1 MTEVRWNERS
11 WAIELISEINMMLS
25 TLTLNIKKAGGE
37 NSVSAGGKTLFPDL
51 LLYSDRA
58 GTNIIQGWELKLP
71 DVSITDEELILNA
84 SKKAKM
90 LNLNSFFL
98 WNFNTGCL
106 YVLRHDEYVL
116 EKTWSSD
123 TSHIRTREDV
133 EIYRNDWLEAIKKIL
148 LEINQFMIDGEISTT
163 KVEFFITNN
172 MLSIALIDNKNILA
186 EFLEHEAHRNRVMN
200 SWLNKWWQEVKMEY
214 ISDENNVFQAYSKV
228 LLLNWINKIVFA
240 HLIKKYH
247 NPALLVN
254 TIEDNTTIEEGVGIF
269 KKITDECDFYNIFSP
284 IEYSDKLSIEVWK
297 YLVSLNKF
305 LSNNNLQE
313 ISQESLQKMLENT
326 TQTVKREINGQ
337 YTTPLILADILT
349 RITVND
355 WTQNCLDP
363 CSGTGTIA
371 KSLIKNK
378 TKVSSL
384 ENAHE
389 TTWISDKFS
398 FPLQISNISLVNY
411 DSINIPCQIFQANA
425 FELEIGMPIEIINPK
440 NGEII
445 QLELNPIDAIT
456 SNLPFV
462 AFEISDSDE
471 KVFKVATLN
480 KVKSESNISISK
492 KSDIYVALIFSLWN
506 ILNMGGRMGVI
517 TSNSWLAT
525 SWGSQF
531 IKALLY
537 YFNIDSVIISGKGR
551 WFPNA
556 SVVTTMIILEK
567 KEKSV
572 PDEKSLITFGI
583 LKRSIDE
590 MKEDDVDTIVDSINL
605 KNSNNSEVIK
615 INQYSLGDIFELN
628 NMGISWNAL
637 FHDMPWVLN
646 IKDKLTSISSIFYII
661 RGSKRGWDN
670 MFFPAEVSD
679 IESEYLIK
687 GIKTPKNIT
696 RLVVEPDSDVFCC
709 PDSINELREKEAIG
723 ALAWIDKFTEM
734 TNETGILLPIKLEND
749 RNKTHERYWYE
760 LNPIYAQAEFFTPV
774 NPSERLFFA
783 KTNGESF
790 INQRVI
796 GLSLKDDNE
805 DSLLMLAL
813 INSTIS
819 MFFIESIGFGR
830 GEGVLDLSKKRFEK
844 LMMLNPNI
852 LTEKDKE
859 VIKEKFKPL
868 LSRDILPTK
877 EELKMDDRM
886 AFDIAVLDAYGL
898 TEYYGEIK
906 NSLMNMQNTRL
917 SANKKRKKRR
927 KNN

>member
-71 DVSITDEELILNA
+71 DISTTDEELILNA

-106 YVLRHDEYVL
+106 YVLRHNEYVL

-133 EIYRNDWLEAIKKIL
+133 ETYRHDWLEAIKKIL

-186 EFLEHEAHRNRVMN
+186 EFLKHEAHRNRVMN

-214 ISDENNVFQAYSKV
+214 ISDEQNVFQAYSKV
-228 LLLNWINKIVFA
+228 LLLNWVNKIVFA

-254 TIEDNTTIEEGVGIF
+254 TIQDNITIEEGVEIF
-269 KKITDECDFYNIFSP
+269 KKITNECDFYSIFSP
-284 IEYSDKLSIEVWK
+284 IEYSDKLSTEVWR
-297 YLVSLNKF
+297 YLISLNKF

-313 ISQESLQKMLENT
+313 ISQESLQRILENT
-326 TQTVKREINGQ
+326 TQMVKREINGQ

-349 RITVND
+349 RITVDD
-355 WTQNCLDP
+355 WTQNCLEP

-378 TKVSSL
+378 VKVLSL
-384 ENAHE
+384 EEAHK

-445 QLELNPIDAIT
+445 QLELEPIDAIT

-471 KVFKVATLN
+471 KAFKVATLD
-480 KVKSESNISISK
+480 KVKEESNINISK

-506 ILNMGGRMGVI
+506 VLNMGGRMGII

-525 SWGSQF
+525 SWGKQF
-531 IKALLY
+531 IEALLY
-537 YFNIDSVIISGKGR
+537 YFNIDNVIISGKGR

-556 SVVTTMIILEK
+556 RVVTTMLILEK
-567 KEKSV
+567 KEKSI
-572 PDEKSLITFGI
+572 PDEKNLITFGI
-583 LKRSIDE
+583 LKKSIDE
-590 MKEDDVDTIVDSINL
+590 MKEDDVNTIIDSINL
-605 KNSNNSEVIK
+605 KNSDNSDVIK
-615 INQYSLGDIFELN
+615 INQYSLADIFKLN
-628 NMGISWNAL
+628 NLGISWNAL
-637 FHDMPWVLN
+637 FYDMPWVLN
-646 IKDKLTSISSIFYII
+646 IQDKLSPISSMFNII
-661 RGSKRGWDN
+661 RGSKRGWDD
-670 MFFPAEVSD
+670 MFFPNEVSC
-679 IESEYLIK
+679 IESEYIIK
-687 GIKTPKNIT
+687 GIKTAKNVT
-696 RLVVEPDSDVFCC
+696 RLIVEPDSDVFCC
-709 PDSINELREKEAIG
+709 PDSIDELREREAVG
-723 ALAWIDKFTEM
+723 TLAWIDKFAGM
-734 TNETGILLPIKLEND
+734 TNSTGILLPIKLEND
-749 RNKTHERYWYE
+749 RNKTHEKYWYE
-760 LNPIYAQAEFFTPV
+760 LNPIYAQAEFFTSV
-774 NPSERLFFA
+774 NPNERLFFA

-796 GLSLKDDNE
+796 GLSLRDENE
-805 DSLLMLAL
+805 DSMLMFAL

-844 LMMLNPNI
+844 FMMLNPDI

-859 VIKEKFKPL
+859 IIKEKFKPL
-868 LSRDILPTK
+868 LSRDILPTRD
-877 EELKMDDRM
+877 ELEMEDRI

-898 TEYYGEIK
+898 TEYYDKIK
-906 NSLMNMQNTRL
+906 NSLINMQYTRL
-917 SANKKRKKRR
+917 SVSIN
-927 KNN
+927 